1 MIDYN
6 WHETN
11 TEVVLT
17 FTGDTNEILNNI
29 DFTGLDLAIGMTPSD
44 LDGLLELVTEK
55 YDYEPKSSDPED
67 WKWLT
72 VAIDNGFIKY
82 SHTLTE
88 IGDMHHIINI
98 RTWSYA

>member
-17 FTGDTNEILNNI
+17 FTGDTNEILNII
-29 DFTGLDLAIGMTPSD
+29 DFSGFDLAIGMTPSE
-44 LDGLLELVTEK
+44 LDGLLEIVTEK
-55 YDYEPKSSDPED
+55 YDYEPKSSDPDD

-82 SHTLTE
+82 SHTFTE
-88 IGDMHHIINI
+88 SGDMHHIINI
-98 RTWSYA
+98 RNWSYA